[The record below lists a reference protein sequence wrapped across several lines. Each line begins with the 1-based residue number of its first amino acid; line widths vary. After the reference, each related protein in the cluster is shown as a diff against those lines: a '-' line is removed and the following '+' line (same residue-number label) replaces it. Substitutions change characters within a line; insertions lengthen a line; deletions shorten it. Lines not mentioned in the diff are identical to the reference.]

1 VFKKIIKPRL
11 KGGCKMKL
19 DSQPILGIVAS
30 VLVVS
35 ASLWISVSLSPDTM
49 LTWIS
54 LILVAMVPM
63 QMVIGLAWGGQ
74 HPAAIAAMPTLTRGV
89 AFSLLMATV
98 GALVACIAHATVG
111 GGISPPTPFVNMF
124 LILAVPMTLMLII
137 PFQRWP
143 FTALLGNRPVV
154 IGFALLIAAYGLA
167 WVLYQLLFDFSFLQ
181 QAPFYQAALDP
192 HGKLTAWLPLTA
204 SLGGVVA
211 ILCLVLLDF
220 WPLPLL
226 AQALPACGR
235 QPLFGIVASVL
246 IALIVAALWYVFII
260 SQGMDVVAFMV
271 QVCVS
276 MIFGIFIILVMFEGA
291 PFVRLSQ
298 PWRGLV
304 LISAAALLAVVLH
317 ALYLTIAVS
326 RFGLPGGAPG
336 YALELWLATSL
347 LAITFP
353 LMVAFASFF
362 NFWPLRKSA

>member
-1 VFKKIIKPRL
+1 
-11 KGGCKMKL
+11 MKL

-35 ASLWISVSLSPDTM
+35 ASLWISVSLSPETM

-63 QMVIGLAWGGQ
+63 QMVIGLAWGSQ
-74 HPAAIAAMPTLTRGV
+74 HPAAIVAMPTLARGV

-98 GALVACIAHATVG
+98 GALVAYISYATVG

-143 FTALLGNRPVV
+143 FTALLGDRPVA
-154 IGFALLIAAYGLA
+154 IGFALLVVAYGLA

-192 HGKLTAWLPLTA
+192 HGKFTAWLPLTA

-226 AQALPACGR
+226 AQALPAWGR
-235 QPLFGIVASVL
+235 QPLFGIAASVF

-276 MIFGIFIILVMFEGA
+276 MIFGIFIVLVMFEGA
-291 PFVRLSQ
+291 PFVRLPQ

-304 LISAAALLAVVLH
+304 LISAAAFLAVALH
-317 ALYLTIAVS
+317 ALYRVIAVN

-353 LMVAFASFF
+353 LMVTFASFF
-362 NFWPLRKSA
+362 NFWPLRRSDQ

>member
-1 VFKKIIKPRL
+1 
-11 KGGCKMKL
+11 MKL

-49 LTWIS
+49 LTWVS

-74 HPAAIAAMPTLTRGV
+74 HPATIAAMPTLTRGV

-192 HGKLTAWLPLTA
+192 HGKFIAWLPLTA
-204 SLGGVVA
+204 GLSVVVG
-211 ILCLVLLDF
+211 ILSLVLLDF
-220 WPLPLL
+220 WPLSLL
-226 AQALPACGR
+226 AQKFPAMGK
-235 QPLFGIVASVL
+235 QPFFGLAASVL
-246 IALIVAALWYVFII
+246 IALIAAGLWCVFDVPH
-260 SQGMDVVAFMV
+260 GMDVVAFLV
-271 QVCVS
+271 RVGVS
-276 MIFGIFIILVMFEGA
+276 MIFGIFIVLIMFEGA
-291 PFVRLSQ
+291 PFVRLPQ

-304 LISAAALLAVVLH
+304 LIAAAALLAVGLH
-317 ALYLTIAVS
+317 ALYRAVAVS
-326 RFGLPGGAPG
+326 CFGLLGGAPG
-336 YALELWLATSL
+336 YALELWLATSM

>member
-1 VFKKIIKPRL
+1 
-11 KGGCKMKL
+11 MKL

-35 ASLWISVSLSPDTM
+35 ASLWISVSLSPETM

-74 HPAAIAAMPTLTRGV
+74 HPATIAAMPTLMRGV
-89 AFSLLMATV
+89 AFSVLMATV
-98 GALVACIAHATVG
+98 GAVVAYVAHATVG

-124 LILAVPMTLMLII
+124 LILAVPMTLMSII
-137 PFQRWP
+137 LFQRWP
-143 FTALLGNRPVV
+143 FTMLLGDRPVA
-154 IGFALLIAAYGLA
+154 IGFALLITAYGLA
-167 WVLYQLLFDFSFLQ
+167 WVVYQLLFDFSFLQ

-204 SLGGVVA
+204 CLGGVVA

-220 WPLPLL
+220 WPLSLL
-226 AQALPACGR
+226 AQAFPACRR
-235 QPLFGIVASVL
+235 QPVFGIVASVL
-246 IALIVAALWYVFII
+246 VALVVATLWYVFIVH
-260 SQGMDVVAFMV
+260 QGMDVVAFMV

-291 PFVRLSQ
+291 PFVRLPQ

-304 LISAAALLAVVLH
+304 LISTAAFLAVALH
-317 ALYLTIAVS
+317 ALYRAVAVS
-326 RFGLPGGAPG
+326 RFGLPAGAPG

-362 NFWPLRKSA
+362 DFWPLRKPT